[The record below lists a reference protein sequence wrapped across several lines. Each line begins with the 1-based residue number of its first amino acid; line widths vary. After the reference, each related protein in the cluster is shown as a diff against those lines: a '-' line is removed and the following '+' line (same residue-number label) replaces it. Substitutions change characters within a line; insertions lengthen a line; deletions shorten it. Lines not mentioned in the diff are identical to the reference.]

1 MMAFVTMTAA
11 GRFYNF
17 CIAMKT
23 GNECRDSAQHT
34 VRILATLGA
43 DRVNERQAD
52 ARRVDAG
59 QRQREVNDPVR
70 SQGIVD

>member
-23 GNECRDSAQHT
+23 ENECRDSAQHT
-34 VRILATLGA
+34 VRG
-43 DRVNERQAD
+43 D
-52 ARRVDAG
+52 ARR
-59 QRQREVNDPVR
+59 
-70 SQGIVD
+70 

>member
-23 GNECRDSAQHT
+23 GTNVVT
-34 VRILATLGA
+34 
-43 DRVNERQAD
+43 
-52 ARRVDAG
+52 ARNI
-59 QRQREVNDPVR
+59 QCE
-70 SQGIVD
+70 

>member
-23 GNECRDSAQHT
+23 GTNVVTARNIQC
-34 VRILATLGA
+34 VATLGA

-70 SQGIVD
+70 LHL

>member
-23 GNECRDSAQHT
+23 ENGCRDSAQHT

-43 DRVNERQAD
+43 DRVNEQQAD
-52 ARRVDAG
+52 AGVSTPG
-59 QRQREVNDPVR
+59 SVNAK
-70 SQGIVD
+70 

>member
-1 MMAFVTMTAA
+1 MTAA

-17 CIAMKT
+17 CVAMKT

-43 DRVNERQAD
+43 DRVN

-70 SQGIVD
+70 SHL